1 MEIRLQKFLAL
12 AGVASRRKSEELI
25 LDGKIKVNKQVVTTL
40 GTKVNPNYD
49 IIEYNNKKII
59 HKEEK
64 VYYMLH
70 KPIGYIT
77 SVKDEKNRKT
87 VIDLLKTVPE
97 RIYPVGRLD
106 YDTSGLLILTNDGEL
121 TYKITHP
128 KYEIAKIYKAKVSG
142 TPTPNELEQFQNGLM
157 IEGRKTAKAKIH
169 ILKTKANSSIVS
181 ITITEG
187 RNRQVRK
194 MCETIGHP
202 VINLKRVAIGQLHI
216 GNLSVGQYRPLTM
229 QEVKYLKSL

>member
-1 MEIRLQKFLAL
+1 MKIRLQKFLAL

-194 MCETIGHP
+194 MCEAIGHP